1 MLGFGDSAME
11 MQFLPSLYSMG
22 KISSEIRN
30 CGHVTRNFCRWQS
43 TLCSRRTGAV
53 ELQDCTDCVAFLLE
67 QKCHWLSVCTFH
79 LCIVFSVFCAF
90 RECYALQTAGLVFSV
105 E

>member
-1 MLGFGDSAME
+1 ME
-11 MQFLPSLYSMG
+11 MQFLPSLCSVG

-30 CGHVTRNFCRWQS
+30 CGHVTRNFCRLQS
-43 TLCSRRTGAV
+43 TLCGRRMGAL
-53 ELQDCTDCVAFLLE
+53 ELQDCIDGVAFLPE
-67 QKCHWLSVCTFH
+67 QKCNWLSICAFH

-90 RECYALQTAGLVFSV
+90 RECCALQTAGLVFSV